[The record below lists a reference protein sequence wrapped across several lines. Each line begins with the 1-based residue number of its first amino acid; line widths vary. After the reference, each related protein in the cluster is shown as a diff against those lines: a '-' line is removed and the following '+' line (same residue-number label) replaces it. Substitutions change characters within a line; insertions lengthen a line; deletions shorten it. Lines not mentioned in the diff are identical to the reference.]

1 MEDISVSKSNH
12 GGSVVVLNIEASSTV
27 KETSHPSVPFE
38 KDESEPLFSVQ
49 FLQKLVAELLGTYYL
64 IFAGCAAIAV
74 NAQRHDVVTLVG
86 IAIVWGLVIMV
97 LVCSLGH
104 VSAHFNPAVTIAFA
118 SVRRFPLKQI
128 LPYIA
133 VQVIGSTLASATLR
147 LLFDLNN
154 DVCSKKH
161 DVFLGSSPS
170 GSDLQAFVMEF
181 IITGFLMFVVSAIAT
196 DSRTSEELAGLIFG
210 ATVTLN
216 VIFAG
221 EISGASMNPARSLGP
236 ALVWGCYK
244 GIWIYLLAPTLG
256 AVSGAW
262 IYNLLRC
269 TEKTEL
275 ETSKTGS
282 SHKRVHDVPV

>member
-1 MEDISVSKSNH
+1 MDDISLSKSNH
-12 GGSVVVLNIEASSTV
+12 GNVVVLNIQASSV
-27 KETSHPSVPFE
+27 SDTSPPPFPHT
-38 KDESEPLFSVQ
+38 SPPLFSVH
-49 FLQKLVAELLGTYYL
+49 FLQKLIAELVGTYYL

-74 NAQRHDVVTLVG
+74 NAQYHNAVTLVG
-86 IAIVWGLVIMV
+86 IAVVWGLVIMV
-97 LVCSLGH
+97 LVYTLGH
-104 VSAHFNPAVTIAFA
+104 TSAHFNPAVTIALA
-118 SVRRFPLKQI
+118 STQRFPLHHVPAY
-128 LPYIA
+128 LT

-181 IITGFLMFVVSAIAT
+181 VITCFLMLVVCAIT
-196 DSRTSEELAGLIFG
+196 TSKRTSEELEGLIIG

-221 EISGASMNPARSLGP
+221 EVSGASMNPARSLGP

-256 AVSGAW
+256 AVSAAW
-262 IYNLLRC
+262 IYKLLPS
-269 TEKTEL
+269 TQKADPEF
-275 ETSKTGS
+275 SKTGS
-282 SHKRVHDVPV
+282 SHKRVTDLPL

>member
-1 MEDISVSKSNH
+1 M
-12 GGSVVVLNIEASSTV
+12 ST
-27 KETSHPSVPFE
+27 F
-38 KDESEPLFSVQ
+38 D
-49 FLQKLVAELLGTYYL
+49 LQLLAELVGTYYL

-74 NAQRHDVVTLVG
+74 NAQHNHVVTLVG
-86 IAIVWGLVIMV
+86 IAVVWGIVIMV
-97 LVCSLGH
+97 LVYCLGH
-104 VSAHFNPAVTIAFA
+104 LSAHFNPAVTLALA
-118 SVRRFPLKQI
+118 SSQRFPLNQV
-128 LPYIA
+128 PAYIT

-181 IITGFLMFVVSAIAT
+181 IITGFLMLVVCAVT
-196 DSRTSEELAGLIFG
+196 TTKRTTEELEGLIIG

-221 EISGASMNPARSLGP
+221 EVSGASMNPARSIGP

-256 AVSGAW
+256 AVSGAL
-262 IYNLLRC
+262 IHKMLPSIQNA
-269 TEKTEL
+269 EPEF
-275 ETSKTGS
+275 SKTGS
-282 SHKRVHDVPV
+282 SHKRVTDLPL